1 LLNKNVEPLLPVQ
14 DAWIGI
20 EDKSIALDIVYD
32 ASPRKLIIF
41 FIRTNGA
48 VFAKLVPTIRMGE
61 GAGQAIPVTL

>member
-48 VFAKLVPTIRMGE
+48 VFAEFIPAIGVGE
-61 GAGQAIPVTL
+61 WAG